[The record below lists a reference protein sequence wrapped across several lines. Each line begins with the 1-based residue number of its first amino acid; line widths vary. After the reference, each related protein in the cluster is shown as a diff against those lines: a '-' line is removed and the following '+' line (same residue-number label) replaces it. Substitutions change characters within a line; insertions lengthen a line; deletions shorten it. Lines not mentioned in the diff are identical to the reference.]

1 MEKIDSLMSL
11 EGRAL
16 LRSIYHELR
25 YEKQSGSLAILLTLW
40 KICVFERDMHKYI
53 KREVQITYVL
63 GFWRGTM
70 LWMQEVVNRYFFSVI
85 NSFVYFG
92 AAILLVL
99 IGLRRFSDLLTDE
112 MVIAGVIFEAGMLA
126 TMFIVMLFTP
136 DDELEQYD
144 NKGNNSESEMLMDE
158 VGEISVDFASAVV
171 QLEEISETMKAFVA
185 NQGLI
190 LSRLESLN
198 QSYADMSNP
207 NPKMISI
214 MEKTNS
220 ELQNLQQNIETLNK
234 AAEAIKRAE
243 IEAAVRKELER
254 ILQSRI

>member
-1 MEKIDSLMSL
+1 MSL

-144 NKGNNSESEMLMDE
+144 NKGNNSDSEMLMDE

-207 NPKMISI
+207 NPKMIGI
-214 MEKTNS
+214 MEKTNA

>member
-11 EGRAL
+11 QGRSL
-16 LRSIYHELR
+16 LRDIYHELR
-25 YEKQSGSLAILLTLW
+25 YEKQSGSFAILLTLW

-70 LWMQEVVNRYFFSVI
+70 LWMQEVVNRYFFAVI

-112 MVIAGVIFEAGMLA
+112 MVIAGVIFEAAMLA

-136 DDELEQYD
+136 DDEQEKYSTQGD
-144 NKGNNSESEMLMDE
+144 SSDSAILMDE

-185 NQGLI
+185 NQGQI
-190 LSRLESLN
+190 LSKLEELN
-198 QSYADMSNP
+198 QNYADMSNP
-207 NPKMISI
+207 NPKMIGI
-214 MEKTNS
+214 MEKTNT
-220 ELQNLQQNIETLNK
+220 ELQQLQQNIETLNK
-234 AAEAIKRAE
+234 AAEAIKKAE

>member
-11 EGRAL
+11 QGRAL

-40 KICVFERDMHKYI
+40 KICVFERDLHKYI

-70 LWMQEVVNRYFFSVI
+70 LWMQEVVNRYFFAVI

-112 MVIAGVIFEAGMLA
+112 MVIAGVIFEAAMLA
-126 TMFIVMLFTP
+126 TMFVVMLFTP
-136 DDELEQYD
+136 DDEQEQYD
-144 NKGNNSESEMLMDE
+144 TNGNNSDSEMLMDE

-207 NPKMISI
+207 NPKMIGI
-214 MEKTNS
+214 MEKTND

-254 ILQSRI
+254 IMQSRI

>member
-144 NKGNNSESEMLMDE
+144 NKGNNSDSEMLMDE

-207 NPKMISI
+207 NPKMIGI
-214 MEKTNS
+214 MEKTNA